1 MRTAKTNKE
10 GIVTDKTNLK
20 APDIT
25 NAYSR
30 RRMIAGSAIGLASVA
45 IAGARA
51 GTEQAS
57 GETGTTNAITMAK
70 AIHQEEDFKAR
81 PQQIYQVLLDAKQFS
96 AFSGSRPAEIR
107 GEVGGAFS
115 LFTGHIVGLNVELV
129 ANRRIVQAWRVVN
142 WPEGVYSIARFEL
155 QGQGSGTR
163 VLFDHTGF
171 PPDLAEHL
179 ASGWQE
185 NYWKPLRKY
194 VG

>member
-1 MRTAKTNKE
+1 M
-10 GIVTDKTNLK
+10 TDKTNLA
-20 APDIT
+20 APAIAK
-25 NAYSR
+25 AYSR
-30 RRMIAGSAIGLASVA
+30 RRMIAGSAIGLASLA
-45 IAGARA
+45 MAGARA

-57 GETGTTNAITMAK
+57 GETARTNAITMAK

-81 PQQIYQVLLDAKQFS
+81 PQQIYEALLDAKQFS
-96 AFSGSRPAEIR
+96 AFSGGRPAEIH

-115 LFTGHIVGLNVELV
+115 LFAGHIVGLNVELV
-129 ANRRIVQAWRVVN
+129 ANHRIVQAWRVVT

-163 VLFDHTGF
+163 VIFDHTGF